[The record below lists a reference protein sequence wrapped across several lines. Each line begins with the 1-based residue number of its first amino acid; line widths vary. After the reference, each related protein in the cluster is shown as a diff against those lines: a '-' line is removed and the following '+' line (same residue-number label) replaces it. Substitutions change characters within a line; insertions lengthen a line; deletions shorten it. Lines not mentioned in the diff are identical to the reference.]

1 MIAPAST
8 GSESNNKK
16 VVTRIDQTNSGMRCR
31 VSPGARMFRIV
42 VMKLMELKIEEAPAK
57 CRLKITRSTAGP
69 GCPVVLE
76 SGG

>member
-42 VMKLMELKIEEAPAK
+42 VMKLIELKIEEAPAK